1 MQQSRQQ
8 SFTLLLGGKPLN
20 NVGARKTLAMRLQK
34 RAVPFVPICAFGFDL
49 DEAGPETN
57 GGRSRKDYGRC
68 NCGGS

>member
-1 MQQSRQQ
+1 MKQSRQK
-8 SFTLLLGGKPLN
+8 SFSLLLGGLPLN
-20 NVGARKTLAMRLQK
+20 NVGAREALAMRFQQ
-34 RAVPFVPICAFGFDL
+34 RALPFVPICAFGFEL